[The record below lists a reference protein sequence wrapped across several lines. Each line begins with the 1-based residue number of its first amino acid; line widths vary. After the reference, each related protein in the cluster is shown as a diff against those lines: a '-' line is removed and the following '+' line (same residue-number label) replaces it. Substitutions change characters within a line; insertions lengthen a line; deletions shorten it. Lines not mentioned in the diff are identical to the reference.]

1 MVAGPDI
8 AHWIARVHELNT
20 VRVLHDKAKLN
31 CIGRQRNLLSL
42 RTILYDCCQLM
53 MPTTRTSARL
63 ATRTLGKSSSGN
75 RKGCDAP
82 VAAVKRKAV
91 EERSEKPDDSV
102 RKRARKGASGIPA
115 PTITPTQPHPM
126 VTPKDGADALVPA
139 TLTFSLEKA
148 KEHLIRADH
157 RFEDIFDKMPCK
169 PYENLEQFHPF
180 RLVLH

>member
-1 MVAGPDI
+1 
-8 AHWIARVHELNT
+8 
-20 VRVLHDKAKLN
+20 
-31 CIGRQRNLLSL
+31 
-42 RTILYDCCQLM
+42 M

-63 ATRTLGKSSSGN
+63 ATRTLEKSSSGN
-75 RKGCDAP
+75 SKECDAP

-91 EERSEKPDDSV
+91 KERSEKPDDSV
-102 RKRARKGASGIPA
+102 RKRARKGAPGIPA

-126 VTPKDGADALVPA
+126 VTALMPKDDADALVPA

-148 KEHLIRADH
+148 KEHLIRVDH

>member
-1 MVAGPDI
+1 
-8 AHWIARVHELNT
+8 
-20 VRVLHDKAKLN
+20 
-31 CIGRQRNLLSL
+31 
-42 RTILYDCCQLM
+42 M

-63 ATRTLGKSSSGN
+63 ATRKSSSSN
-75 RKGCDAP
+75 NKGYDAS
-82 VAAVKRKAV
+82 VVAVKRKTV

-115 PTITPTQPHPM
+115 PTMIPTQPFPEA
-126 VTPKDGADALVPA
+126 TASTLKDDADALVPA

-148 KEHLIRADH
+148 KEHLIRVDH
-157 RFEDIFDKMPCK
+157 RFKDIFNKMPCK